1 MVSLG
6 VKEGEPETVDEMD
19 ELKDVV
25 RVPDPQALVVTEEV
39 KEGEYDTVV
48 VAE

>member
-6 VKEGEPETVDEMD
+6 VKEGEPDTVAEMD

-39 KEGEYDTVV
+39 KEGEPDTVE